1 VNKVRAWQYV
11 FGGDT
16 HYNHLRQV
24 SPLSC
29 PLGKGFEAFSFI
41 IVGPSMAIDWWLD
54 I

>member
-1 VNKVRAWQYV
+1 MSLEV
-11 FGGDT
+11 T
-16 HYNHLRQV
+16 LTTIILRQV